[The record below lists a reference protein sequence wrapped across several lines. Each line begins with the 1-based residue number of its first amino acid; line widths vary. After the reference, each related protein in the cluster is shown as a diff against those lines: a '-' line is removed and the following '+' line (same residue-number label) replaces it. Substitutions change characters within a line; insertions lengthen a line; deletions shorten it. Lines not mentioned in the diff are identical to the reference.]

1 MSSNTANLIIQY
13 HIAAGEVDTNWLSL
27 CNLVTQPNK
36 KDQEIQ
42 SIIEL
47 HRQKLRNVKEQ
58 EDAIKLS
65 EPHWYTSKKWDVAV
79 LVADFILGSVT
90 LGVGIWDFKYQQDLP
105 GNVQRTKALLGCLI
119 AATVTMYVYTA
130 IKGVRAWLK
139 ADIKKAI
146 TKKLEDRRTAMRQ
159 QEKAF
164 DLFCEYLQT
173 KDPKLQ
179 TEKMHGIVHHLKQI
193 PPEFGSAYKALDD
206 FLSELIRVAQANEE
220 TKKLVD
226 ELVLIQK
233 KRRSVEV
240 PPKDEKDPKDAKEKK
255 PMDKLTGSYFLKMD
269 RADKASA
276 PQAKESFRLLEKVDS
291 FTEREKEIFA
301 KIRAITGHHF
311 KRIVAEGEEL
321 INPLEEPQDEVAVD
335 IIPVSPPTTVVL
347 EPAHAAIDVRLEPIK
362 NTDKDKKNYPPN
374 VAPD

>member
-36 KDQEIQ
+36 KEQEIQ
-42 SIIEL
+42 KIIEL

-65 EPHWYTSKKWDVAV
+65 EPHWYTSKKWDVAI
-79 LVADFILGSVT
+79 LFMDFVLGSVT
-90 LGVGIWDFKYQQDLP
+90 LGIGIWDFKYQQDLP

-130 IKGVRAWLK
+130 IKGARAWIK

-146 TKKLEDRRTAMRQ
+146 SKRLEDRRTAMRQ

-164 DLFCEYLQT
+164 DLFCEYLKT
-173 KDPKLQ
+173 EDPKLQ

-206 FLSELIRVAQANEE
+206 FLSELIRVAKENEE
-220 TKKLVD
+220 TKKLVE
-226 ELVLIQK
+226 ELVQIQK

-240 PPKDEKDPKDAKEKK
+240 PPKNDKPDPKDLKEKK
-255 PMDKLTGSYFLKMD
+255 PGDKLTGSYFLKLEKT
-269 RADKASA
+269 DKASG
-276 PQAKESFRLLEKVDS
+276 PRAKESFRLLENIDN
-291 FTEREKEIFA
+291 FAEREKEIWA
-301 KIRAITGHHF
+301 KIIQVTGYHF
-311 KRIVAEGEEL
+311 KKITLDGEEL
-321 INPLEEPQDEVAVD
+321 VNPLDEPVDEIA
-335 IIPVSPPTTVVL
+335 IP
-347 EPAHAAIDVRLEPIK
+347 IKLEPIK
-362 NTDKDKKNYPPN
+362 SNLPKSD
-374 VAPD
+374 APD